1 MIGGRIFHVVEID
14 STRFSNIK
22 TPGTST
28 LLYAVMVTM
37 LNFSTRAKIRYGFDI
52 TNVFKV
58 KTKSPLMLKY
68 AEFKKESNGR

>member
-14 STRFSNIK
+14 STRFPNIK